1 MCKHRRNIHV
11 PVIVFGAKSAMNDK
25 QDLLPNELLT
35 SSAVLVVEIM
45 RVLIV
50 RFNEQFT
57 VSTPFQVQFNSRD
70 QFVVVRLLV
79 SETTTHCN
87 RMGSSCD

>member
-1 MCKHRRNIHV
+1 MCEHRRNIHV

-45 RVLIV
+45 RVLICSNKENKMQMFCQIHRAV
-50 RFNEQFT
+50 HGFHAF
-57 VSTPFQVQFNSRD
+57 
-70 QFVVVRLLV
+70 
-79 SETTTHCN
+79 
-87 RMGSSCD
+87 SSPV